1 MNFHTKIILHPTDF
15 SNNAANALEIAADF
29 LNIPSSRLVI
39 LHVCELPTILNNPLA
54 EDAVAMEK
62 DKIKEANEKMNKYIK
77 KCFGEK
83 IPVPVPEK
91 EIVLHG
97 SPYKGILDAINRI
110 DPYMVV
116 IGQKGH
122 SKIKDLIMGSTAKHL
137 TEKVHC
143 PLVIVPSFVSLQ

>member
-1 MNFHTKIILHPTDF
+1 MNFHTKIILHATDF
-15 SNNAANALEIAADF
+15 SANAANALEVATD
-29 LNIPSSRLVI
+29 LMNIPSSRLVI
-39 LHVCELPTILNNPLA
+39 LHVCDLPTIMNNPKA
-54 EDAVAMEK
+54 EDAVALEK
-62 DKIKEANEKMNKYIK
+62 ERIKEANVKMDKYVK
-77 KCFGEK
+77 QCFGDQM
-83 IPVPVPEK
+83 PVPVPEK
-91 EIVLHG
+91 EIVLHS

-143 PLVIVPSFVSLQ
+143 PLVIVPSFVTL

>member
-77 KCFGEK
+77 QCFGEK

>member
-15 SNNAANALEIAADF
+15 SNNAANALEIATDF
-29 LNIPSSRLVI
+29 LHIPSSRLVI

-54 EDAVAMEK
+54 EDAVAMENE
-62 DKIKEANEKMNKYIK
+62 KIKEANEKMNKYISQ
-77 KCFGEK
+77 CFGNQL
-83 IPVPVPEK
+83 PVPVPEK

-97 SPYKGILDAINRI
+97 SPYKGIMDAINRI

-122 SKIKDLIMGSTAKHL
+122 SKIKNLIMGSTAKHL
-137 TEKVHC
+137 IEKVHC
-143 PLVIVPSFVSLQ
+143 PITVVPSFVSL

>member
-1 MNFHTKIILHPTDF
+1 MKYHTKIILHPTDF
-15 SNNAANALEIAADF
+15 STNAANALEVATD
-29 LNIPSSRLVI
+29 LLHIPSSRLVI
-39 LHVCELPTILNNPLA
+39 LHVCEIPSIINNPRAL
-54 EDAVAMEK
+54 DAVTIEK
-62 DKIKEANEKMNKYIK
+62 ERIKEANEKMNKYIQQ
-77 KCFGEK
+77 CFGNNEP
-83 IPVPVPEK
+83 IPVPEK
-91 EIVLHG
+91 EIVMNS

-143 PLVIVPSFVSLQ
+143 PLVIVPSFVTL